1 MNTITITAKH
11 DLFTIAEA
19 QGPEVDIEV
28 TFHPAQARAAL
39 DLLDQRYR
47 YVREQA
53 EVYLAL
59 TEKEGT

>member
-1 MNTITITAKH
+1 MNTITITAQH
-11 DLFTIAEA
+11 EPFTIAEV

-28 TFHPAQARAAL
+28 TFRPDQTRAVL

-59 TEKEGT
+59 TEKEGK